1 MNGVTGQVL
10 EYVWRNSQ
18 ITAIIVEFDDKNV
31 GEKIIKENMDLDE
44 VKKHSNGISIFK
56 ESLTYKVPKKI
67 SSQKSGK
74 KYHWGFLALLGD
86 FGYSQNGGGTFSD
99 FLIFFSPWLYLL
111 ITTSSSLKA
120 VE

>member
-1 MNGVTGQVL
+1 M
-10 EYVWRNSQ
+10 E
-18 ITAIIVEFDDKNV
+18 
-31 GEKIIKENMDLDE
+31 
-44 VKKHSNGISIFK
+44 
-56 ESLTYKVPKKI
+56 KKI
-67 SSQKSGK
+67 SKNQRVYPHGYMAPK
-74 KYHWGFLALLGD
+74 WVFLALLGD